1 MDGAA
6 EQRVDAFLERWVGSQ
21 GNERAI
27 DRIHIMR
34 FYCDP
39 SKGDIIE
46 FKGYAWA
53 VLGLVHTPLTK
64 GSTGQD
70 RAPQIRTEFIAK
82 IETET

>member
-1 MDGAA
+1 MMDGAA

-27 DRIHIMR
+27 YRIHIMR

-39 SKGDIIE
+39 SKGDVIE

-53 VLGLVHTPLTK
+53 LVGLFYRPLVK
-64 GSTGQD
+64 GSIGQD
-70 RAPQIRTEFIAK
+70 RAPQVRTEFITK
-82 IETET
+82 VEF

>member
-1 MDGAA
+1 MMDGAA

-39 SKGDIIE
+39 SKGDVIE

-53 VLGLVHTPLTK
+53 LVGLFHRPSVK
-64 GSTGQD
+64 GSIGQD
-70 RAPQIRTEFIAK
+70 RAPQVRTEFITK
-82 IETET
+82 VEF